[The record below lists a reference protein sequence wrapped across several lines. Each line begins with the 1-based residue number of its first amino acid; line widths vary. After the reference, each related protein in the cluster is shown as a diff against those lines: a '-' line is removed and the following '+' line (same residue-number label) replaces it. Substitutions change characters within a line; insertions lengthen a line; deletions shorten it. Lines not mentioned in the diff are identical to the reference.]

1 MLLLVAVTRPQ
12 QITHVLGSPSAP
24 ARCSGAARYSSREC
38 RLASAYASILT
49 YLNCTATNLQ
59 TRPWRACN
67 TLLMLGCEAAI
78 GDAFTVTY
86 VQIHLDVGTLAVARV
101 SGVASLRTEGV
112 TMFLDYFALVMLI
125 IGISLVIYTFIYIHD
140 IPYQIAKKR
149 DHSQKEAIHLAC
161 WLSLFTLHAIWPI
174 VFIWAV
180 MKPKPLAVKIEE
192 DDRGLINQRLHA
204 LEAQIAEIKTSLT
217 PRKEST

>member
-1 MLLLVAVTRPQ
+1 MEALQSADAPRCCNATG
-12 QITHVLGSPSAP
+12 TGS
-24 ARCSGAARYSSREC
+24 
-38 RLASAYASILT
+38 
-49 YLNCTATNLQ
+49 
-59 TRPWRACN
+59 
-67 TLLMLGCEAAI
+67 
-78 GDAFTVTY
+78 DAFTVTY
-86 VQIHLDVGTLAVARV
+86 VQIAPDVGTLEICWVP
-101 SGVASLRTEGV
+101 GVAFLKGQKGV

-192 DDRGLINQRLHA
+192 DDRSLINQRLQA
-204 LEAQIAEIKTSLT
+204 LEAQIAEIRTSLT
-217 PRKEST
+217 PPQNESA